1 MLFIKVLKVFSLF
14 RKVERAV
21 RINAYN
27 RVSKIYE
34 AQNISNVKNVKEVT
48 AKQDEVEISK
58 LGRDISAVREAVN
71 KTPDIRLNKVNDII
85 GRIELGAYDIDAKE
99 VANKI
104 VDKYFDETI

>member
-1 MLFIKVLKVFSLF
+1 M
-14 RKVERAV
+14 

-34 AQNISNVKNVKEVT
+34 AQNISKVKNVKEVT

-58 LGRDISAVREAVN
+58 VGRDISLAREAVN
-71 KTPDIRLNKVNDII
+71 KTPDIRLDKVNNII
-85 GRIELGAYDIDAKE
+85 ERMESGAYNIDAKE

>member
-1 MLFIKVLKVFSLF
+1 M
-14 RKVERAV
+14 

-34 AQNISNVKNVKEVT
+34 AQNISKVKNVKEVT
-48 AKQDEVEISK
+48 VKQDEVEISK
-58 LGRDISAVREAVN
+58 VGRDISVAREAVN
-71 KTPDIRLNKVNDII
+71 KTPDIRLDKVNNII
-85 GRIELGAYDIDAKE
+85 ERMESGAYNIDAKE

>member
-1 MLFIKVLKVFSLF
+1 M
-14 RKVERAV
+14 

-34 AQNISNVKNVKEVT
+34 AQNISKVKNVKEVT

-58 LGRDISAVREAVN
+58 VGRDISVAREAVN
-71 KTPDIRLNKVNDII
+71 KTPDIRLDKVNNII
-85 GRIELGAYDIDAKE
+85 ERMESGAYNIDAKK

>member
-1 MLFIKVLKVFSLF
+1 M
-14 RKVERAV
+14 

-34 AQNISNVKNVKEVT
+34 AQNISKVKNVKEVT
-48 AKQDEVEISK
+48 VKQDEVEISK
-58 LGRDISAVREAVN
+58 VGRDISVAREAVN
-71 KTPDIRLNKVNDII
+71 KTPDIRLDKVNNII
-85 GRIELGAYDIDAKE
+85 ERMGSGAYNIDAKE

>member
-1 MLFIKVLKVFSLF
+1 M
-14 RKVERAV
+14 

-34 AQNISNVKNVKEVT
+34 AQNISKVKNVKEVT

-58 LGRDISAVREAVN
+58 VGRDISVAREAVN
-71 KTPDIRLNKVNDII
+71 KTPDIRLDKVNNII
-85 GRIELGAYDIDAKE
+85 ERMGSGAYNIDAKE

>member
-1 MLFIKVLKVFSLF
+1 M
-14 RKVERAV
+14 

-34 AQNISNVKNVKEVT
+34 AQNISKVKNVKEVT

-58 LGRDISAVREAVN
+58 VGRDISVAREAVN
-71 KTPDIRLNKVNDII
+71 KTPDIRLDKVNNII
-85 GRIELGAYDIDAKE
+85 ERMGSGAYNIDAKK

>member
-1 MLFIKVLKVFSLF
+1 M
-14 RKVERAV
+14 

-34 AQNISNVKNVKEVT
+34 AQNISKVKNVKEVT

-58 LGRDISAVREAVN
+58 VGRDISLAREAVN
-71 KTPDIRLNKVNDII
+71 KTPDIRLDKVNNII
-85 GRIELGAYDIDAKE
+85 ERMGSGAYNIDAKE